1 MSGCTVGHVCK
12 GPQMHTHTPCHSK
25 VKRQAGVGCGGAGE
39 PKISLDL
46 EVSDSEKWGHA
57 LLGKIHIVVLT
68 DTTP

>member
-1 MSGCTVGHVCK
+1 MAFGK
-12 GPQMHTHTPCHSK
+12 
-25 VKRQAGVGCGGAGE
+25 AFGVGCGGAGE

-46 EVSDSEKWGHA
+46 EVSDSERWGHA